1 MAYLTEEIFPIEK
14 WNRKRE
20 GVQNEAKGKTR
31 ELTGEKRN
39 GSNSAQ
45 LPNFF
50 YMERGKEK
58 REVMV

>member
-1 MAYLTEEIFPIEK
+1 MRRWRELLER

-20 GVQNEAKGKTR
+20 GVQNEARGKTL

-39 GSNSAQ
+39 VNNSAQ

-50 YMERGKEK
+50 SLERGKEK
-58 REVMV
+58 RKGEGIK